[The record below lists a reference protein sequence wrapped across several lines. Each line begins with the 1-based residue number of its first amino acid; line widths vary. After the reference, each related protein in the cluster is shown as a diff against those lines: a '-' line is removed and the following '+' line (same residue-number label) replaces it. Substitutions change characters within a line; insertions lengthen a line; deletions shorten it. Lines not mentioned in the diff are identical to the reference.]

1 MSKKTVIPQCILF
14 FILFTLTGCS
24 SIGNKTAS
32 MSIIYATTAVLALL
46 LLIGYCTFVSKKDIW
61 YLLLFSSIFIVNTG
75 YFSLA
80 ISKTLEEALL
90 ANRISYLG
98 SVFLP
103 ITMLMLILNVAKIRY
118 KKWIP
123 GLLITLGAAVFFVAA
138 SPGYSTIYYK
148 EVSIEFTN
156 GVTRLNKTYGPW
168 HSLYLYYLLS
178 TFSAMVM
185 ITIYTILKQ
194 KMATKLQSLILAGA
208 VFVNL
213 IVWLFEQLVHIEF
226 EILSISYIISELFLL
241 TLQILILE
249 TEKNEQQA
257 PANIPAPEPMPTV
270 MEPISLVPAVP
281 TEPEPAEKPMPIF
294 EPELDKGLLLQE
306 QLKQFS
312 SGLLN
317 LTPTERMI
325 YDFYIE
331 GKTTKEIMAELN
343 IKENTLKFHNKN
355 LYGKLGVSSRKELK
369 ERYKQLDQNE

>member
-1 MSKKTVIPQCILF
+1 MSKKNIIPQCILF
-14 FILFTLTGCS
+14 FIIFTLTGCS

-32 MSIIYATTAVLALL
+32 MSIIYATTAVIALL

-148 EVSIEFTN
+148 EVSIEFVN
-156 GVTRLNKTYGPW
+156 EVTRLNKTYGPW
-168 HSLYLYYLLS
+168 HCLYLYYLLS
-178 TFSAMVM
+178 TFSAMVV

-194 KMATKLQSLILAGA
+194 KMATKLQSVILAGA

-213 IVWLFEQLVHIEF
+213 IVWLFEQLVHIDF

-241 TLQILILE
+241 TLQILVSE
-249 TEKNEQQA
+249 TEKIELKA
-257 PANIPAPEPMPTV
+257 LENIPAQEPLPAV
-270 MEPISLVPAVP
+270 IEPIPSSPAVP
-281 TEPEPAEKPMPIF
+281 TEPEPDEKSVPTS
-294 EPELDKGLLLQE
+294 EPEPDEAILLQE

-312 SGLLN
+312 RGLSD
-317 LTPTERMI
+317 LTPTERMV

-355 LYGKLGVSSRKELK
+355 IYGKLGVSSRKELK
-369 ERYKQLDQNE
+369 ERYKHLEQNE